1 MTGVSGSGKS
11 SLAFDTLYAEGQ
23 RRYVESLSS
32 YARQFLGQ
40 MPKPEVDSITGLAPS
55 IAIQQKSSG
64 RNPRSTVGTITE
76 VYDYLRVLFAR
87 VGTPSCHQCSQPIT
101 AQTREHILDSV
112 LRLPDGTKFQVL
124 APLIQRQKGEYKDLF
139 EDLLKRGFLRA
150 RVDGKLVQ
158 LTDDLKLD
166 KQMKHTID
174 VVIDRLVAG
183 KTPRAR
189 LAEAIEAALNLAK
202 GKLVISVDGEAH
214 VPSPPSSEERA
225 RVRGPNGEN
234 ASPLQSDSS
243 LVLPQQKGK
252 KSSRSSKVA
261 TPSKA
266 PLTLTLSPEDGGEGT
281 GEDGSSSASSTF
293 NPQPSTLDQ
302 LYSTDYACIH
312 CNISYQEPSPQ
323 LFSFNSPQGMCPDC
337 TGLGVRFDFQTERL
351 VPDDSLSIQ
360 KGAIVVLGKLSS
372 IGKWRKS
379 IFKGVARAIE
389 IELGLTED
397 SFLKTKWS
405 VLPDAAK
412 QLFLYGLGAKN
423 ITFAYRNGS
432 SIWKRGGTYAGF
444 IPELLD
450 EYRKTRNPMRR
461 MQLEKYMHE
470 TGCASCGGSRLNK
483 EACSYKV
490 TSKSASR
497 SDGPPL
503 APPVFESPHWR
514 GEGKGEGPNGNDAL
528 NSASASTLPPSPRRG
543 GSGRGADE
551 RGESVSQSTP
561 LPNPPHPGE
570 GTGKKKGRRA
580 VGAAA
585 RSEEPLTLTL
595 SPQSRGEGTGEDSP
609 RSASSSA
616 SPSASSPTAN
626 SLSLPAVCHL
636 SVLEAWEFFGELE
649 LSETGR
655 FIATEVLKEIRGRL
669 GFLLRCGLDY
679 LTLDRTAPTL
689 SGGETQRIRLAGQ
702 IGCGLVGVVYILDE
716 PSIGLHPRDNVML
729 LDSLKDLR
737 DQGNTVIVVEHDD
750 ETMKAADHIVDFG
763 PGPGVRG
770 GEIVVEGSVAD
781 VMQSER
787 SLTGAFLSGRRVI
800 EIPKVRRAGNGH
812 AIEIH
817 GATHHN
823 LRDVSARFPLGKF
836 ICVTGV
842 SGSGKSSLV
851 NDILW
856 EVLNR
861 DVNGGTGKPGSHT
874 QLTGLEHIDK
884 AIDIDQSPIGRTPRS
899 NPATYVKLAD
909 LIRDLYTQLPESK
922 VRGFKPGRF
931 SFNVPGG
938 RCEACEGN
946 GSNKLEMDFLADIWI
961 TCPVCQGKRFN
972 KETLEIRFK
981 GKNITDVLEMDV
993 QQALEHFEHHPKL
1006 KRSIQTLHDVGLDY
1020 IKLGQPSPTLSG
1032 GEAQRV
1038 KLAKEL
1044 SKRSTGKTVYI
1055 LDEPTTGLHF
1065 VDIEHL
1071 LRVLHGFVDAGN
1083 TVIVVEHNL
1092 DVIKTADWVI
1102 DLGPEGGSG
1111 GGRILVAG
1119 TPEEVVACEESYTG
1133 QTLRMVDGLGLKVDG
1148 KKKPKTKSSLTL
1160 NPPRWQTN
1168 IALRDS
1174 TDGADTSIVVRGASQ
1189 HNLQHLDLKIPRD
1202 TMSVFC
1208 GPSGSGKSSLAM
1220 DTLYAEGQR
1229 RYVES
1234 LSSYARQF
1242 LGQMPKP
1249 RVEHIHGLQ
1258 PSIAIEQKTV
1268 GNTPRSTVGTVT
1280 EIYDYLRILFARLG
1294 TQHCPDCGVPVQSQT
1309 TDDVI
1314 DKLMELGAVD
1324 GRGSRVEGQ
1333 RKTKKD
1339 SSSSLTLNPTR
1350 LLILAPQEV
1359 TVGQQ
1364 YEKLWERLREQ
1375 GYRRVRIDGVTHTL
1389 DEVPEI
1395 DRKRKHAVEIVV
1407 DRVTISSSEKD
1418 EPLVPS
1424 PPSSGERV
1432 RVRGP
1437 SGENA
1442 SNFKSSKTEPS
1453 TTSDTA
1459 SEAPLTLTL
1468 SPRRRAGEGTGKPS
1482 SIRSRLAES
1491 VELAFDLGKGVIRVA
1506 VVDDERDEKKWKV
1519 QPFSLFRSCEQCGR
1533 SFEELAPHNFSFN
1546 SPLGW
1551 CETCEGIG
1559 TQQGTNLGA
1568 LVSDQTRSLSQ
1579 GAVTAWPD
1587 PTKSPLF
1594 RRMLAAMAKEC
1605 DIPLDV
1611 PFSQL
1616 EPSQQRAVLFGT
1628 GDVWIGLSE
1637 EPLIPSPPPVFGNEH
1652 GGKRA
1657 RVRGP
1662 SGDNAPNSK
1671 SSKSKPS
1678 TTSGTASEAPLTLSL
1693 SPQSRAGEGTGKTRP
1708 SLRFQ
1713 YKGLYPAIE
1722 QAASLSYDYRMK
1734 LYGLIGD
1741 CPCSS
1746 CSGSRVRPDAAA
1758 VKLSGKSIK
1767 QLCDLPLVEALSFLR
1782 GLTLTKSQQKI
1793 AGDLLTEATGRLSF
1807 LVDVGLHYLTLART
1821 LPTLSGG
1828 ETQRIRLAGQIGRAL
1843 TGVLYVLDE
1852 PTIGLHPSDNG
1863 RLIEALIKLRDLGNT
1878 VIMVE
1883 HDREVLEAADRLY
1896 DFGPG
1901 AGRFGG
1907 TITAQGTPREMSKSE
1922 LSLTGKYLSGREEIV
1937 IPSVRRMAFLV
1948 PSPPSAGERARVSG
1962 PSGTDASPLQ
1972 ATSTLS
1978 PSPRRGGPGR
1988 GDDRHGQAVVAN
2000 EAPLSLTLSPRRRA
2014 GEGTGGV
2021 SSPPLAH
2028 QPSPLT
2034 PPGGGWIELLGAR
2047 QHNLRNVDLR
2057 IPLGTMTAI
2066 TGVSGSGKSSLIE
2079 DTLARAVARKLH
2091 RASTQP
2097 GPYDELLGLQYLSK
2111 LIVVDQQPLGTT
2123 PASNPAT
2130 YTGVFEHIRE
2140 LFARMPEAKV
2150 RGYSSTRFSFNRVGG
2165 RCEACEGNGQKL
2177 IEMHFLPDVWVEC
2190 DVCRGQ
2196 RYNAETLAVQY
2207 RGQSIADVLAMSIG
2221 QALELFDNIP
2231 KIRAPLSVLAA
2242 IGLDYLTLGQPA
2254 PTLSGG
2260 EAQRVKLAAELAR
2273 PSMGKTLYLLDEP
2286 TTGLHF
2292 DDIRKLL
2299 KILNSLVDAGN
2310 TVVVIEH
2317 NMDVIK
2323 TADWIIDLGPQAG
2336 GEGGWIV
2343 AEGTPEDVVAYAESY
2358 LVEHDVRKHGVI
2370 LSSRPVFENE
2380 HGGERARVRGPNGEN
2395 AFALQADAS
2404 LLTSSPVKVTK
2415 KKSARASKA
2424 VMAAEAP
2431 LTLTLSPEDG
2441 GEGTGDAAA
2450 SVPSRSDPQ
2459 PSTFNPR
2466 HRSLTGEILARVL
2479 AEGRRGERESFDA
2492 DAARKKQAGDLDP
2505 TKIGADAKMPW
2516 EVDGR
2521 KWHTVDG
2528 LANNGKQRRWS
2539 GEMLARV
2546 IDQLE
2551 ESDDFASTNWVERS
2565 TVEVTGKV
2573 KTAGW
2578 FLHALTGDEWLLSLK
2593 FRVGKKAFDEAT
2605 LSQELGLAD
2614 VNDLDEIP
2622 IYNRQ
2627 PRVRIR
2633 PATNGPFEDVT
2644 IVLLKPTDMETPAFE
2659 AFFTKARQSFLDRTN
2674 PEQLDLEDLTPWKKL
2689 GRKWHLMRKGFLAGK
2704 IEWDVAVLEEL
2715 VSLLEEL
2722 LPDAKVDWT
2731 QKVVVNYARGKQP
2744 VANIVT
2750 KRPGGVDFG
2759 LFVPSGSVQLGQVAS
2774 FGTNPEIAP
2783 HKDSLDAVRLRFT
2796 TVEQVQAAALK
2807 GFLSERFA

>member
-1 MTGVSGSGKS
+1 MPASDIVIRGAREHNLRDVSVTLPRNKLIVMTGVSGSGKS

-76 VYDYLRVLFAR
+76 IYDYLRVLFAR
-87 VGTPSCHQCSQPIT
+87 VGTPSCHQCGKPIT

-112 LRLPDGTKFQVL
+112 LRLPEGTKYQVL

-150 RVDGKLVQ
+150 RVDGQSVQ
-158 LTDDLKLD
+158 LTDDLQLD

-189 LAEAIEAALNLAK
+189 VAEAIESALNLAK
-202 GKLVISVDGEAH
+202 GRLVISREPAEELASRSDRPPLAPALRREGKGE
-214 VPSPPSSEERA
+214 
-225 RVRGPNGEN
+225 GIPNGEDALN
-234 ASPLQSDSS
+234 A
-243 LVLPQQKGK
+243 
-252 KSSRSSKVA
+252 A
-261 TPSKA
+261 TKRKPSKKGSRQTVQAKTEA
-266 PLTLTLSPEDGGEGT
+266 PLILTLSPQSRGEGT
-281 GEDGSSSASSTF
+281 GEDGSLDSSLPL
-293 NPQPSTLDQ
+293 NPPPSTLDQ
-302 LYSTDYACIH
+302 LYSCDYACID
-312 CNISYQEPSPQ
+312 CGISYEQPSPQ
-323 LFSFNSPQGMCPDC
+323 LFSFNSPQGMCADC
-337 TGLGVRFDFQTERL
+337 TGLGVRFDFKVEAL
-351 VPDDSLSIQ
+351 VPDDSLSIA
-360 KGAIVVLGKLSS
+360 KGAITVLGKLSA

-379 IFKGVARAIE
+379 VFKGVGRAIE
-389 IELGLTED
+389 LELGLDED
-397 SFLKTKWS
+397 SFFKTKWS
-405 VLPDAAK
+405 KLPDAAK
-412 QLFLYGLGAKN
+412 QLFLYGLGQKN
-423 ITFAYRNGS
+423 ITFAFRHSGGV
-432 SIWKRGGTYAGF
+432 WKRGGTYAGF

-461 MQLEKYMHE
+461 VQLEKYMCE
-470 TGCASCGGSRLNK
+470 TGCSTCGGSRLNRQ
-483 EACSYKV
+483 AGSYRI
-490 TSKSASR
+490 TSLA
-497 SDGPPL
+497 PL
-503 APPVFESPHWR
+503 APALR
-514 GEGKGEGPNGNDAL
+514 GEGLGVREFSSPDGVGDTKAKSKKKTPHPHP
-528 NSASASTLPPSPRRG
+528 LPAEP
-543 GSGRGADE
+543 GRGDKAEDA
-551 RGESVSQSTP
+551 
-561 LPNPPHPGE
+561 PH
-570 GTGKKKGRRA
+570 RA
-580 VGAAA
+580 
-585 RSEEPLTLTL
+585 
-595 SPQSRGEGTGEDSP
+595 
-609 RSASSSA
+609 
-616 SPSASSPTAN
+616 
-626 SLSLPAVCHL
+626 SLSLPEVCQL
-636 SVLEAWEFFGELE
+636 STLDAWEFFGELE
-649 LSETGR
+649 LTETGR

-689 SGGETQRIRLAGQ
+689 SGGESQRIKLAGQ

-770 GEIVVEGSVAD
+770 GEVVVEGSVEN
-781 VMQSER
+781 VMNSER
-787 SLTGAFLSGRRVI
+787 SLTGAFLSGRRTI
-800 EIPKVRRAGNGH
+800 AIPKERRAGNGL

-823 LRDVSARFPLGKF
+823 LRDVSATFPLGKF

-861 DVNGGTGKPGSHT
+861 DVNKGTGNPGEHT
-874 QLTGLEHIDK
+874 KLTGLEHIDK

-946 GSNKLEMDFLADIWI
+946 GSNKLEMDFLADIWV
-961 TCPVCQGKRFN
+961 TCPVCQGHRFN

-981 GKNITDVLEMDV
+981 GKSITDVLEMDV
-993 QQALEHFEHHPKL
+993 QQALDHFEHHPKL

-1020 IKLGQPSPTLSG
+1020 LKLGQPSPTLSG

-1119 TPEEVVACEESYTG
+1119 TPEEIVACEESYTG
-1133 QTLRMVDGLGLKVDG
+1133 RALRMVDGLRLKVDG
-1148 KKKPKTKSSLTL
+1148 RKKTKTKSPLPLNLQTSTL
-1160 NPPRWQTN
+1160 NPPRWQTSL
-1168 IALRDS
+1168 ALKNS
-1174 TDGADTSIVVRGASQ
+1174 IDGADTSIVVRGASQ

-1202 TMSVFC
+1202 MMSVFC

-1314 DKLMELGAVD
+1314 DRLMEHAAG
-1324 GRGSRVEGQ
+1324 
-1333 RKTKKD
+1333 
-1339 SSSSLTLNPTR
+1339 TR
-1350 LLILAPQEV
+1350 LLVLAPQEV

-1375 GYRRVRIDGVTHTL
+1375 GYRRVRINGVTHTL

-1407 DRVTISSSEKD
+1407 DRVTLA
-1418 EPLVPS
+1418 PLAPALR
-1424 PPSSGERV
+1424 GEGPG
-1432 RVRGP
+1432 VRG
-1437 SGENA
+1437 
-1442 SNFKSSKTEPS
+1442 SSAKLQAKAE
-1453 TTSDTA
+1453 
-1459 SEAPLTLTL
+1459 EEPLTLTL
-1468 SPRRRAGEGTGKPS
+1468 SPQSRGEGTGKAS
-1482 SIRSRLAES
+1482 STRSRLAES
-1491 VELAFDLGKGVIRVA
+1491 VELAFDLGKGIIRVA

-1519 QPFSLFRSCEQCGR
+1519 EPFSLFRSCEQCGR

-1587 PTKSPLF
+1587 PAKSPLF
-1594 RRMLAAMAKEC
+1594 RRILAAMAKEC
-1605 DIPLDV
+1605 GIPLDV

-1616 EPSQQRAVLFGT
+1616 EPSQQQKVLFGT
-1628 GDVWIGLSE
+1628 GDVWISLVDSVAGVE
-1637 EPLIPSPPPVFGNEH
+1637 
-1652 GGKRA
+1652 
-1657 RVRGP
+1657 
-1662 SGDNAPNSK
+1662 
-1671 SSKSKPS
+1671 SS
-1678 TTSGTASEAPLTLSL
+1678 
-1693 SPQSRAGEGTGKTRP
+1693 SPQRGRATKLGAAKTP
-1708 SLRFQ
+1708 TTATLRFQ

-1741 CPCSS
+1741 CPCAA
-1746 CSGSRVRPDAAA
+1746 CSGSRVRPDSAA
-1758 VKLSGKSIK
+1758 VKLSGKTIK
-1767 QLCDLPLVEALSFLR
+1767 QLCDLPLNEALGFLK

-1793 AGDLLTEATGRLSF
+1793 AGDLLGEATGRLSF

-1863 RLIEALIKLRDLGNT
+1863 RLLNALVKLRDLGNT
-1878 VIMVE
+1878 VVMVE
-1883 HDREVLEAADRLY
+1883 HDREVLMAADRLY

-1907 TITAQGTPREMSKSE
+1907 TITDQGSPREMSKSE

-1937 IPSVRRMAFLV
+1937 IPAKRRVEGRGLRVEGEEKPRRMK
-1948 PSPPSAGERARVSG
+1948 PSSSA
-1962 PSGTDASPLQ
+1962 P
-1972 ATSTLS
+1972 
-1978 PSPRRGGPGR
+1978 
-1988 GDDRHGQAVVAN
+1988 
-2000 EAPLSLTLSPRRRA
+2000 
-2014 GEGTGGV
+2014 
-2021 SSPPLAH
+2021 
-2028 QPSPLT
+2028 QPSTFNLQ
-2034 PPGGGWIELLGAR
+2034 PPQWLELLGAR

-2057 IPLGTMTAI
+2057 IPLGALTAI

-2079 DTLARAVARKLH
+2079 ETLARAVARKLH

-2097 GPYDELLGLQYLSK
+2097 GPYDELLGLQFLSK
-2111 LIVVDQQPLGTT
+2111 LIVVDQQPLGST

-2207 RGQSIADVLAMSIG
+2207 RGKSIADVLAMSIG
-2221 QALELFDNIP
+2221 QALELFDNLP
-2231 KIRAPLSVLAA
+2231 KIRGPLSVLAA

-2317 NMDVIK
+2317 NLDVIK

-2336 GEGGWIV
+2336 SEGGWIV
-2343 AEGTPEDVVAYAESY
+2343 SEGTPEDVAADAESY
-2358 LVEHDVRKHGVI
+2358 VRQHGVVPSPQ
-2370 LSSRPVFENE
+2370 LC
-2380 HGGERARVRGPNGEN
+2380 GERASVRGIDEDDAPPP
-2395 AFALQADAS
+2395 QAATTPPPS
-2404 LLTSSPVKVTK
+2404 TQGAETK
-2415 KKSARASKA
+2415 KNASRAAKA
-2424 VMAAEAP
+2424 VTPIEEP
-2431 LTLTLSPEDG
+2431 LTLTLSPQSR
-2441 GEGTGDAAA
+2441 GEGTGEDAASSA
-2450 SVPSRSDPQ
+2450 SISDPQ
-2459 PSTFNPR
+2459 PSTLNPQR
-2466 HRSLTGEILARVL
+2466 RSLTGEILARVL
-2479 AEGRRGERESFDA
+2479 AEGQHGERESFDA
-2492 DAARKKQAGDLDP
+2492 DAARKKKAGDLDP
-2505 TKIGADAKMPW
+2505 NMIGAEAKMPW

-2528 LANNGKQRRWS
+2528 LANNGKPRRWS
-2539 GEMLARV
+2539 GAMLAQV
-2546 IDQLE
+2546 IDE
-2551 ESDDFASTNWVERS
+2551 IEASNDFAPTNWSDRS
-2565 TVEVTGKV
+2565 TIEVTGKV
-2573 KTAGW
+2573 KTNGW
-2578 FLHALTGDEWLLSLK
+2578 FLHAHTGDEWLLSLK
-2593 FRVGKKAFDEAT
+2593 FRVGKKAFDEIT
-2605 LSQELGLAD
+2605 LSQELGLKD

-2622 IYNRQ
+2622 VYNRQ

-2633 PATNGPFEDVT
+2633 PAVNGPFEDVT
-2644 IVLLKPTDMETPAFE
+2644 VVLLKPSDMETPEFE
-2659 AFFTKARQSFLDRTN
+2659 TFFAKARQSFLDATN
-2674 PEQLDLEDLTPWKKL
+2674 PKALDLEDLTPWKKL
-2689 GRKWHLMRKGFLAGK
+2689 GRKWHLMRKGFLLGA
-2704 IEWDVAVLEEL
+2704 IEWEVAVLEEL
-2715 VSLLEEL
+2715 AALLDEL

-2731 QKVVVNYARGKQP
+2731 QKVVVNYTRNKQP

-2750 KRPGGVDFG
+2750 KRPAGVDFS
-2759 LFVPSGSVQLGQVAS
+2759 LYVPSGSVQLGQVAS
-2774 FGTNPEIAP
+2774 FGIGQEIVP
-2783 HKDSLDAVRLRFT
+2783 FKNGLDSVQLRFT
-2796 TVEQVQAAALK
+2796 KVEQIKAAALK
-2807 GFLSERFA
+2807 KFLSERLE